1 MSTHFAELLRN
12 LYVYLEFNLAPS
24 ALVKRNK
31 SKKIDSLSLTL
42 IDHISG
48 KIESIETSLAVNYLN
63 YFSKF
68 LDAAS
73 VKKLKDVASKSAE
86 AASNNNADS
95 Q

>member
-1 MSTHFAELLRN
+1 MATHFTELLKS
-12 LYVYLEFNLAPS
+12 LYTYLEFNLAPS
-24 ALVKRNK
+24 DLIKKNK
-31 SKKIDSLSLTL
+31 TKKIDSLCLSL

-48 KIESIETSLAVNYLN
+48 RVTSIESSLAVNFLN

-73 VKKLKDVASKSAE
+73 VKKLKDVAAKTAD
-86 AASNNNADS
+86 ASTGP